1 MNTMSR
7 ETVLRQYL
15 STVQKDYDYAIVDC
29 MPSLGMLTINALTAA
44 NTVII
49 PVQAHYLPAKGL
61 EQLLKTVMRVKRQLN
76 PGLEIGG
83 ILMTM
88 VDSRTTLSRGVIEQ
102 IRVAYGGR
110 VFRSEIPRSIRA
122 AEISLEHKNIFEH
135 DREGRVASAYESFT
149 REVMKLGRERQK
161 HGPDLTR

>member
-1 MNTMSR
+1 
-7 ETVLRQYL
+7 
-15 STVQKDYDYAIVDC
+15 

-61 EQLLKTVMRVKRQLN
+61 EQLLKAVMRVKCQLN

-110 VFRSEIPRSIRA
+110 VFHSEIPRSIRA

-135 DREGRVASAYESFT
+135 DKDGRVAGAYESFT
-149 REVMKLGRERQK
+149 REVMNLGRQRQK
-161 HGPDLTR
+161 HGSDLTR

>member
-1 MNTMSR
+1 
-7 ETVLRQYL
+7 
-15 STVQKDYDYAIVDC
+15 

-44 NTVII
+44 NSVII

-88 VDSRTTLSRGVIEQ
+88 VDSRTTLSRGVIDQ

-135 DREGRVASAYESFT
+135 DKDGRVAGAYESFT
-149 REVMKLGRERQK
+149 QEVLKLGRQRQK
-161 HGPDLTR
+161 HGPDLSR